1 LKARPFAL
9 EPYAYIIVSK
19 SAFAGGVLVMYA
31 LALPILC
38 LGAES
43 EAQALLEQGDRQSR
57 AGDLDAA
64 FSSYQRA
71 VEKDPQSADAHMK
84 LGGLQLARRDYTSS
98 IQSFQTVVRL
108 APDNANA
115 FVGLGMA
122 YLHLGSYSRARAAF
136 QEALKRDPSKQADI
150 QNVLDWIDVRSG
162 ADAPSAEKGD
172 AAAQA
177 REHQPID
184 RDQ

>member
-1 LKARPFAL
+1 
-9 EPYAYIIVSK
+9 
-19 SAFAGGVLVMYA
+19 
-31 LALPILC
+31 
-38 LGAES
+38 
-43 EAQALLEQGDRQSR
+43 
-57 AGDLDAA
+57 
-64 FSSYQRA
+64 
-71 VEKDPQSADAHMK
+71 MK
-84 LGGLQLARRDYTSS
+84 LGGLQLVRRDYTSS

-150 QNVLDWIDVRSG
+150 QNVLDWIDARSG